1 MCIFIDDIY
10 LIFPFQVSN
19 FFDPFLGYYIY
30 LQISVTWE
38 RSSRLSGS
46 LVERTLR
53 EGAALAQVLEAE
65 RIPVIPVATRAKKSL
80 ELHPFFLAAIARHR
94 RYYLVLC
101 FFRHLCDNPKANM
114 L

>member
-1 MCIFIDDIY
+1 MYIFIDDIY
-10 LIFPFQVSN
+10 VIFPFRVSN

-30 LQISVTWE
+30 LQISVTLE

-65 RIPVIPVATRAKKSL
+65 RIPVIPVATRAGKKSL

-101 FFRHLCDNPKANM
+101 FFRPSL
-114 L
+114 

>member
-1 MCIFIDDIY
+1 MYIFIDDIY
-10 LIFPFQVSN
+10 LIFPFRVSN

-80 ELHPFFLAAIARHR
+80 ERHPFFLAAIARHR

-101 FFRHLCDNPKANM
+101 FFRSSL
-114 L
+114 